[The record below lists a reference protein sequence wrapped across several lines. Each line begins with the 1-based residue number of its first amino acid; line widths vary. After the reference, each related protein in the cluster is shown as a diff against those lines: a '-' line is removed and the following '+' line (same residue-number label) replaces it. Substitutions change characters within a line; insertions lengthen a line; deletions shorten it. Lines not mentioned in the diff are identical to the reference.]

1 MNANSKP
8 KIKNFRFD
16 PNAQMVLQK
25 TNNNNNIMLNR
36 YSIIFLSIDVCGDG
50 EEYKL
55 LINDTYRGWGCG
67 GGWGDDAVIYI
78 YVYSGCVSGTL
89 SLACQMGDFPSRT
102 RV

>member
-1 MNANSKP
+1 
-8 KIKNFRFD
+8 
-16 PNAQMVLQK
+16 
-25 TNNNNNIMLNR
+25 MLNR
-36 YSIIFLSIDVCGDG
+36 SSIIFLSIDVCGDG

-67 GGWGDDAVIYI
+67 GGGDDAVIYI

-89 SLACQMGDFPSRT
+89 GLACQMGDFPSRT